1 MASGSNRG
9 RPTEIGRPGR
19 FERAGRRRNRWRA
32 AALCGKVAGDGERGA
47 AGLNLRR
54 GSAQEVHH
62 AMRDSP
68 DATSEHGEAR
78 REVLG
83 SEAGWRHTGEKY
95 RTGQGQAEGKR
106 GAGRFVTAARRSG
119 EA

>member
-19 FERAGRRRNRWRA
+19 FGRAGRRRNRWRA
-32 AALCGKVAGDGERGA
+32 AALCGRVAGDGERGA
-47 AGLNLRR
+47 TRLKLRCGL
-54 GSAQEVHH
+54 AQEVHH